1 MARRLGGIGPRT
13 HCPHTLPALTQM
25 IPCVDRIHGI
35 IPRQHLTHQQIA
47 ETHEH
52 REGEAKDLHVV
63 ALVAS

>member
-1 MARRLGGIGPRT
+1 
-13 HCPHTLPALTQM
+13 M